1 MRKHYT
7 YLLLLLFALF
17 ICNSLYSQKSIS
29 KEIDLFNKAKNVFL
43 YKNYDLSTDV
53 FEKFI
58 SNFPSSSLLNEAK
71 YYSFLSQVYSNKI
84 SNVDELENF
93 INNNNI
99 LKYKLLS
106 SSYGEYLFDLE
117 IFEKAIKYLLSSKLN
132 TYDILYKVGYSYY
145 ILGDHKKAEN
155 FLKKT
160 RLSDYRS
167 DANYYLGIIS
177 MEKNNYELAINY
189 FKNVNQFM
197 YEDAIKHYLILLLY
211 NTGRYEKVIDL
222 SKEIDENTLNLHHTY
237 YIIGSAYFI
246 MNNYVKSLY
255 YYSLISEIDKND
267 YRSNFE
273 IGYSLYKVDNTDSAI
288 NILEKNALYD
298 NYYGQL
304 SSYYLG
310 EIFFIK
316 ENYNFSLN
324 AFYNAYL
331 KNFDSDY
338 SLDALFQYS
347 KINFKV
353 NNNEESISSLITI
366 KDSFPDYKNEEIN
379 YLISE
384 NYFKT
389 TNYKRAIEFIESL
402 DSIGPK
408 LKNNYQKVTF
418 KRGAELFNL
427 GKFEEAIFFLKKSL
441 NYNIDNILYLESL
454 FWIGESFFINKK
466 YNDAYKYYIKLL
478 NCDCKIDSRI
488 KLNTIYSIAYTLY
501 NNKEY
506 EKSIQYFRTY
516 INLTDKKDNELLDAK
531 LRLADSYYAV
541 KKYNKSIEIYKNLLD
556 SYDNIDYINYQIGL
570 SYYGNNDIENSI
582 KYLSKVVENH
592 TSNLI
597 DDAIYKIGSIYF
609 EKTNFDSSIEYFSK
623 IINEFNNSELLP
635 YSYLR
640 RATCFF
646 NLKSYEQSE
655 KDYVF
660 LMENFTSKYIYNE
673 SILGIQKVV
682 SLTENFSLLNKYL
695 EKFKNLYPEDKN
707 IESIEFEAI
716 KNLYFSQNYD
726 KIIPLS
732 EKFINTYKESGYIND
747 LTYILSESNFKLKN
761 HQIAIE
767 GFIKLIEINDKKY
780 YNRSINRLAKIHFE
794 LESFNESLK
803 YFRLLKNNASN
814 IRELTDSYIGILSN
828 HYYQNSYD
836 STIYY
841 AKNLLRE
848 EKVSYNIRNKANLF
862 IAKSYLAT
870 DQKNNAIDYL
880 LSTINLVKD
889 DSGAEAQYL
898 LANLFYEQNQLNQ
911 SLETL
916 YLLNENFSEFNY
928 WRGKSYLLIAK
939 IFIKSNE
946 IFQAKSTLESLIDK
960 TSYEEIKNE
969 ALDILNEKINKK

>member
-1 MRKHYT
+1 MHKHYT
-7 YLLLLLFALF
+7 YLLLLFTLF

-29 KEIDLFNKAKNVFL
+29 KEINLFNKAKNVFL
-43 YKNYDLSTDV
+43 YKNYDLSTDA

-58 SNFPSSSLLNEAK
+58 SDFPSSSLLNEAK
-71 YYSFLSQVYSNKI
+71 YYSYLSQVYSNKI

-93 INNNNI
+93 IINNNI

-106 SSYGEYLFDLE
+106 SSYGEYLFDLQ
-117 IFEKAIKYLLSSKLN
+117 IFDKAIKYLLSSKLN
-132 TYDILYKVGYSYY
+132 TYDILYKLGYSYY

-155 FLKKT
+155 FFKKT

-189 FKNVNQFM
+189 FNNVNQFI

-211 NTGRYEKVIDL
+211 NTGQHEKVIDL
-222 SKEIDENTLNLHHTY
+222 SKEIDENTLNLIHTY

-246 MNNYVKSLY
+246 MNNYVKSLN

-273 IGYSLYKVDNTDSAI
+273 IGYSLYKVDDIDSAI
-288 NILEKNALYD
+288 NILQENALFD

-310 EIFFIK
+310 EIFLK
-316 ENYNFSLN
+316 REKYNFSLN
-324 AFYNAYL
+324 AYYNAYL
-331 KNFDSDY
+331 KNFDPDY

-347 KINFKV
+347 KINFKI
-353 NNNEESISSLITI
+353 NKNEESISSLIKI
-366 KDSFPDYKNEEIN
+366 KDSFPDYKNDEIN
-379 YLISE
+379 FLISE

-402 DSIGPK
+402 DSIGYK

-427 GKFEEAIFFLKKSL
+427 GKFDEAIFFFKKSL
-441 NYNIDNILYLESL
+441 NYNIDNVLYLESL
-454 FWIGESFFINKK
+454 FWIGESFFLNKK
-466 YNDAYKYYIKLL
+466 YNDAYKYFIKLL
-478 NCDCKIDSRI
+478 NCDCEINYRI

-506 EKSIQYFRTY
+506 EKSIQYFRAY
-516 INLTDKKDNELLDAK
+516 INLTDKEDNEFLDAK

-541 KKYNKSIEIYKNLLD
+541 KKYSQSIEIYKSLLD
-556 SYDNIDYINYQIGL
+556 SNESLDYINYQIGL
-570 SYYGNNDIENSI
+570 SYHGNNDIENSI
-582 KYLSKVVENH
+582 RYLSKIVVENH
-592 TSNLI
+592 TSTLI

-609 EKTNFDSSIEYFSK
+609 EKSNFDSSIEYFSK

-682 SLTENFSLLNKYL
+682 SLTENFSLLNNYL
-695 EKFKNLYPEDKN
+695 EKFKNLYPEDQN

-726 KIIPLS
+726 KVIPLS
-732 EKFINTYKESGYIND
+732 EKFINTYKESGFINE

-761 HQIAIE
+761 YQNAIE

-780 YNRSINRLAKIHFE
+780 YNRSINRLAKINFE
-794 LESFNESLK
+794 LKSFNESLK
-803 YFRLLKNNASN
+803 YFRLLKNNTSN

-828 HYYQNSYD
+828 HYYQSSYD

-841 AKNLLRE
+841 SKNLLRE

-862 IAKSYLAT
+862 IAKSYLKIG
-870 DQKNNAIDYL
+870 QKNNAIDYL

-911 SLETL
+911 ALETL

-939 IFIKSNE
+939 IFIKSDE

-969 ALDILNEKINKK
+969 ALDVLNEKINNK